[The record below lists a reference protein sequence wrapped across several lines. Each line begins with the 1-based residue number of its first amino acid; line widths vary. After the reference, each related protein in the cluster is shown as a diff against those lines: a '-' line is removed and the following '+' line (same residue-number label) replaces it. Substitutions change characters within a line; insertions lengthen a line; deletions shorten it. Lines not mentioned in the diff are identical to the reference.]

1 VQALSFVHEVV
12 ANSWQDALDHLY
24 ENSWQPSLQ
33 RYRSTLAYRGATRGG
48 HDLRSGLW
56 RVADQPAQVEQH
68 LLRNFRKY
76 AEQRPEAR
84 FDSVWHWLA
93 LAQHHGLPT
102 RLLDWTYSPLVALHF
117 VTEPADAW
125 DEDGVVWCVD
135 YVKAKALLPEALQ
148 QALAKE
154 CCDVFTPELLAET
167 VTSLDEL
174 AGLGAQPSLLFLEP
188 PSLDQRIVA
197 QYSLFSLLT
206 TAEADMTE
214 WAATHGAL
222 CRRVIIP
229 STAKAEIRDKLDQAN
244 ITERVLYPGLDG
256 LCRWLRRYYE
266 RRT

>member
-1 VQALSFVHEVV
+1 VHEVV
-12 ANSWQDALDHLY
+12 ANSWQEALDHLY
-24 ENSWQPSLQ
+24 AESWQPALQ
-33 RYRSTLAYRGATRGG
+33 RFRSTLAYRGVSRPSR
-48 HDLRSGLW
+48 DLSSGLS
-56 RVADQPAQVEQH
+56 RAADRPFVVEQH

-84 FDSVWHWLA
+84 FDSIWHWLA

-117 VTEPADAW
+117 VTEPAEAW
-125 DEDGVVWCVD
+125 GDDGVVWSVD
-135 YVKAKALLPEALQ
+135 YVQAKSLLPDALQ
-148 QALAKE
+148 RALAWE
-154 CCDVFTPELLAET
+154 SCDVFTPELLADT
-167 VTSLDEL
+167 VRSLDDL
-174 AGLGAQPSLLFLEP
+174 AALGEQPSLVFLEP

-206 TAEADMTE
+206 TAEADMND
-214 WAATHGAL
+214 WAARHATM
-222 CRRVIIP
+222 CRRLVIP
-229 STAKAEIRDKLDQAN
+229 SRVKSEIRDKLDQAN

>member
-1 VQALSFVHEVV
+1 VHEVV
-12 ANSWQDALDHLY
+12 ATSWQDALHHLY
-24 ENSWQPSLQ
+24 ADSWQDSLQ
-33 RYRSTLAYRGATRGG
+33 RYRSTIAYRGASLRSR
-48 HDLRSGLW
+48 DLRTGLW
-56 RVADQPAQVEQH
+56 RAADQPSQVEQH

-84 FDSVWHWLA
+84 FDSIWHWLA

-125 DEDGVVWCVD
+125 DEDGLVWCVD
-135 YVKAKALLPEALQ
+135 YVQAKAALPEALQ
-148 QALAKE
+148 HALARE
-154 CCDVFTPELLAET
+154 CCDVFTPELLAGT
-167 VTSLDEL
+167 VSSLDEL
-174 AGLGAQPSLLFLEP
+174 AALTTQPSLLFLEP

-206 TAEADMTE
+206 TAEADMNDWTARHE
-214 WAATHGAL
+214 AM
-222 CRRVIIP
+222 CRRLIIP
-229 STAKAEIRDKLDQAN
+229 AGVKPEIRDKLDQAN

-266 RRT
+266 RRS